1 MSHLMTTAGAM
12 SLGVVTLLCLAAC
25 SSASSTT
32 GPPAANPP
40 SPSASV
46 ASTTPDAPS
55 TAPASTTAA
64 SPTADDASSPGLS
77 PYRRLRGAFEG
88 VPVVAEVFP
97 IRREDA
103 TSTVN
108 IRFVASGTSRT
119 FRILDSLSDHNP
131 ELGDKGQSA
140 PDGLRLIDPS
150 ARKAYLPATIGDREC
165 VCSPAH
171 NSWTDR
177 YTDVTVSVTF
187 AAPPASRSAVDLL
200 VPGFGTVTDVP
211 VQ

>member
-1 MSHLMTTAGAM
+1 MSHLMTAGAA
-12 SLGVVTLLCLAAC
+12 SLGAVTLLCLAAC
-25 SSASSTT
+25 SPPSSTT
-32 GPPAANPP
+32 RQPAADPP

-46 ASTTPDAPS
+46 VS
-55 TAPASTTAA
+55 TAPPDPSARPEP
-64 SPTADDASSPGLS
+64 PTATPASNEATLEGLS

-88 VPVVAEVFP
+88 VPVVAEVLP
-97 IRREDA
+97 IRREGA

-108 IRFVASGTSRT
+108 IRFVTSGTSRT
-119 FRILDSLSDHNP
+119 FRILGSLSDHNP

-140 PDGLRLIDPS
+140 PDGLRLIDP
-150 ARKAYLPATIGDREC
+150 AAKKAYLPATIGDREC
-165 VCSPAH
+165 VCSPAR

-187 AAPPASRSAVDLL
+187 AAPPASRNTIDLL

-211 VQ
+211 LH